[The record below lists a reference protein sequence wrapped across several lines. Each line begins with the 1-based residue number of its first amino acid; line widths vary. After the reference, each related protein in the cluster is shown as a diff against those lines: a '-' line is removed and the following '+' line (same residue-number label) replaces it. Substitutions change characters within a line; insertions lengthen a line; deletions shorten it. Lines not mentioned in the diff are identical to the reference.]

1 MSELKETLIAAK
13 RRKRDYWVDL
23 FNHKELFLILAKR
36 DIAVRYKQTA
46 IGASWSILRPLM
58 TVLVTVFA
66 FGRIAKL
73 PSEPNTP
80 YVIMAFS
87 GILIWLFF
95 SQMFSQ
101 ISGSIVGGGNLVSKV
116 YVPRLIIPLSSL
128 AVGILD
134 LLIGIALFIVV
145 AIFYKF
151 GIGWQVLFLPFFI
164 LLAYL
169 CALAFGLFFATI
181 NVRYRDIAHLIPFI
195 VQFGFF
201 ASPVAYSSTN
211 LQSEWWYKYYN
222 LNPIVGVIDGF
233 RWCLLG
239 GNAGFV
245 WASFIP
251 SICIITVVSF
261 ISFAYF
267 RKEEDS
273 FVDYL

>member
-1 MSELKETLIAAK
+1 MEQRETIIAAK
-13 RRKRDYWVDL
+13 RRKRDYWIDL
-23 FNHKELFLILAKR
+23 LRHKELFFILAKR
-36 DIAVRYKQTA
+36 DISVRYKQTA

-58 TVLVTVFA
+58 TVIVTVFA
-66 FGRIAKL
+66 FGRLAKL

-80 YVIMAFS
+80 YVLMAFS

-116 YVPRLIIPLSSL
+116 YVPRLIIPLSS
-128 AVGILD
+128 VGAGLLD
-134 LLIGIALFIVV
+134 FVIGLVMYFVIA
-145 AIFYKF
+145 FYF
-151 GIGWQVLFLPFFI
+151 HFPIGWQVLCLPFFV

-169 CALAFGLFFATI
+169 CALGFGLFFATL
-181 NVRYRDIAHLIPFI
+181 NVRFRDIAQLVPFI

-201 ASPVAYSSTN
+201 VSPSAYSSTTTVAH
-211 LQSEWWYKYYN
+211 QWFYKIYN
-222 LNPIVGVIDGF
+222 LNPVVGIVDGF

-239 GNAGFV
+239 GNAPFI

-251 SICIITVVSF
+251 SVCTIFLVLFLSF
-261 ISFAYF
+261 RFF
-267 RKEEDS
+267 RSMEDS